1 MVISSVL
8 VQLKNDQKGETR
20 AFLTGFDEVEIV
32 EEFETGSIG
41 LLIEADDSDHMMDVS
56 KKITSNSNIASFDIA
71 YYNTELERT

>member
-8 VQLKNDQKGETR
+8 VQLKDNQDVETR
-20 AFLTGFDEVEIV
+20 NFITAFPEIEIV
-32 EEFETGSIG
+32 EDFDTGSVG
-41 LLIEADDSDHMMDVS
+41 LLIEARDSDHMMELS